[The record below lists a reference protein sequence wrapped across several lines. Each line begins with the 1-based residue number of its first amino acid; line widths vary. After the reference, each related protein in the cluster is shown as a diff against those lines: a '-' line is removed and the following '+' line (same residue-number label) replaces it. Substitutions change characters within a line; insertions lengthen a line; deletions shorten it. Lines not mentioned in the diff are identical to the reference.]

1 MKGAIKR
8 KLSDVCTIIA
18 GQSPES
24 KYYNQ
29 DGIGL
34 PFFQGKAD
42 FGDLYPTIRTYCSTP
57 TKIAQKNDILLSVR
71 APVGATNLAPTKVCI
86 GRGLTAIRPAD
97 CLNTK
102 YLLLFFRYFQA
113 ELAQK
118 GAGTTFNAITQT
130 VVKNIEIP
138 VPSISAQER
147 LVSKI
152 EELFSEIDNAVSS
165 LKAAKQKIAAYRQ
178 SILKEAF
185 QGKLTSK
192 HPTIRASLN
201 WQKHL
206 PSLPEIPQEW
216 KYVRLDQLGE
226 LARGKSKHRPRNDPK
241 LFQGGKY
248 PFIQT
253 GEVKASNGRIRTCE
267 KLYGE
272 FGLSQ
277 SKLWPKGTLCIT
289 IAANIAET
297 GFLEIE
303 ACFPD
308 SVVGFTAQ
316 QLVLPKY
323 IRYFILSERLKLW
336 AFAPATA
343 QKNINLSTLEN
354 LIIPY
359 CDMEEQ
365 KNIINII
372 ETKFS
377 TCDSIECTIN
387 KTLQEAKA
395 LKQSILKR
403 AFERGL
409 T

>member
-97 CLNTK
+97 CLSTK

-138 VPSISAQER
+138 VPSISSQER

-152 EELFSEIDNAVSS
+152 EELFSEIDNGISALETAKRKLAVYRQVVITSAFPELS
-165 LKAAKQKIAAYRQ
+165 ANNSVTLQEIAAISSGITKGRKLEGADILSLPYLRVANVQNGYLNLREIKEIQLKQ
-178 SILKEAF
+178 SELARFLLEIDDVLYTEGGDRDKLGRGTVWRGEIPRCAHQNHIFKARLFKEKAVPQYVAYWSMTTPARNYF
-185 QGKLTSK
+185 YEKGKQSVNLASINKTVLSK
-192 HPTIRASLN
+192 LPLP
-201 WQKHL
+201 L
-206 PSLPEIPQEW
+206 PSLEKQSEI
-216 KYVRLDQLGE
+216 VSTIDQ
-226 LARGKSKHRPRNDPK
+226 H
-241 LFQGGKY
+241 
-248 PFIQT
+248 
-253 GEVKASNGRIRTCE
+253 
-267 KLYGE
+267 
-272 FGLSQ
+272 LSV
-277 SKLWPKGTLCIT
+277 C
-289 IAANIAET
+289 N
-297 GFLEIE
+297 EIE
-303 ACFPD
+303 
-308 SVVGFTAQ
+308 
-316 QLVLPKY
+316 
-323 IRYFILSERLKLW
+323 
-336 AFAPATA
+336 
-343 QKNINLSTLEN
+343 N
-354 LIIPY
+354 
-359 CDMEEQ
+359 
-365 KNIINII
+365 
-372 ETKFS
+372 
-377 TCDSIECTIN
+377 TIN
-387 KTLQEAKA
+387 KNLQAVAA
-395 LKQSILKR
+395 LKQSILKK
-403 AFERGL
+403 AFEGNL
-409 T
+409 L